1 MEIFSIVGSNRRRK
15 ELIKMTGS
23 LQIKNDK
30 YYAVINYYE
39 NGKRKQ
45 KWICS
50 NLTVK
55 GNKTRADKFLR
66 EQIAIYESKAGL
78 ISSDILF
85 SDYIK
90 IWLERINKSVD
101 AVTYQGYEQ
110 LAKSHIIPY
119 FEQNKICLQDLNKD
133 HLQAY
138 VDEKA
143 KNGRLDNKGGLSGK
157 SLKLHRNIL
166 NQTLK
171 EALKSGLISIN
182 PCQWVKFPQIQRREP
197 TFYTAEQV
205 EKLLSVINNDSI
217 FYLLV
222 KITATYGL
230 RRSEILGLQWNSINF
245 ERDTFQIS
253 HTVVK
258 VNETVC
264 KDKTKNASSF
274 RSFPLIPEIK
284 QLLIEEKTRQQK
296 NRKEFG
302 KSYIDSSYVFVWDNG
317 KPYATEYIS
326 QHFKRILKRNNLP
339 HIRFHDLRHSC
350 ASILLS
356 RGFTLKDVQEWLGH
370 SDITLTA
377 NIYGHLDIAR
387 KRTIADTMAN
397 VF

>member
-1 MEIFSIVGSNRRRK
+1 
-15 ELIKMTGS
+15 MTGS
-23 LQIKNDK
+23 LQVKNDK
-30 YYAVINYYE
+30 YYAVINFYE

-55 GNKTRADKFLR
+55 GNKMRAEKFLR
-66 EQIAIYESKAGL
+66 EQITLYESKSG
-78 ISSDILF
+78 IVNSDILF
-85 SDYIK
+85 CDYVK
-90 IWLERINKSVD
+90 IWLEQIKKTVD
-101 AVTYQGYEQ
+101 DVTYQGYEQ
-110 LAKSHIIPY
+110 IANVHVIPY
-119 FEQNKICLQDLNKD
+119 FSSKKIRLQDIDKD
-133 HLQAY
+133 NLQVY

-143 KNGRLDNKGGLSGK
+143 LYGRTDNKGGLSAK
-157 SLKLHRNIL
+157 SLKLHRNVL

-171 EALKSGLISIN
+171 EALKSGLITAN
-182 PCQWVKFPQIQRREP
+182 PCQLVKFPQVQRRER
-197 TFYTAEQV
+197 TFYSAEQV
-205 EKLLSVINNDSI
+205 ENLLNAIVDDKV

-230 RRSEILGLQWNSINF
+230 RRSEVLGLKWNSINF
-245 ERDTFQIS
+245 ENNTFQIS

-258 VNETVC
+258 FNQTVC

-274 RSFPLIPEIK
+274 RSFPLVPEIK
-284 QLLIEEKTRQQK
+284 QLLIDEKKRQAQ

-302 KSYIDSSYVFVWDNG
+302 KEYIDTPYIFVWDNG
-317 KPYATEYIS
+317 KPYASEYVS
-326 QHFKRILKRNNLP
+326 QHFKRVLAWNNLP

-377 NIYGHLDIAR
+377 NIYGHLDIKR
-387 KRTIADTMAN
+387 KQAIADTMAN
-397 VF
+397 MF

>member
-1 MEIFSIVGSNRRRK
+1 
-15 ELIKMTGS
+15 MTGS
-23 LQIKNDK
+23 LQVKNDK
-30 YYAVINYYE
+30 YYAVINFYE

-55 GNKTRADKFLR
+55 GNKMRAEKFLR
-66 EQIAIYESKAGL
+66 EQITLYESKSG
-78 ISSDILF
+78 IVNSDILF
-85 SDYIK
+85 CDYVK
-90 IWLERINKSVD
+90 IWLEQIKKTVD
-101 AVTYQGYEQ
+101 DVTYQGYEQ
-110 LAKSHIIPY
+110 IANVHVIPY
-119 FEQNKICLQDLNKD
+119 FSSKKIRLQDIDKD
-133 HLQAY
+133 NLQAY

-143 KNGRLDNKGGLSGK
+143 LHGRTDNKGGLSAK
-157 SLKLHRNIL
+157 SLKLHRNVL

-171 EALKSGLISIN
+171 EALKSGLITAN
-182 PCQWVKFPQIQRREP
+182 PCQLVKFPQVQRREP
-197 TFYTAEQV
+197 TFYSAEQV
-205 EKLLSVINNDSI
+205 ENLLNAIADDKV

-230 RRSEILGLQWNSINF
+230 RRSEVLGLKWNSINF
-245 ERDTFQIS
+245 ENNTFQIS

-258 VNETVC
+258 FNQTVC

-274 RSFPLIPEIK
+274 RSFPLVPEIK
-284 QLLIEEKTRQQK
+284 QLFTDEKKRQVQ

-302 KSYIDSSYVFVWDNG
+302 KEYIDTPYIFVWDNG
-317 KPYATEYIS
+317 KPYASEYVS
-326 QHFKRILKRNNLP
+326 QHFKRVLTWNNLP

-377 NIYGHLDIAR
+377 NIYGHLDIKR
-387 KRTIADTMAN
+387 KQAIADTMAN
-397 VF
+397 MF

>member
-1 MEIFSIVGSNRRRK
+1 
-15 ELIKMTGS
+15 MTGS

-30 YYAVINYYE
+30 YYAVINLYE

-50 NLTVK
+50 ELSVK
-55 GNKTRADKFLR
+55 GNKTKAERFLR
-66 EQIAIYESKAGL
+66 EQIANYESKAGL
-78 ISSDILF
+78 ISSDVLF

-90 IWLERINKSVD
+90 IWLDRIKNTVD
-101 AVTYQGYEQ
+101 DVTYQGYEQ

-119 FEQNKICLQDLNKD
+119 FEEKKIRLQNLNKD

-138 VDEKA
+138 IDEKA
-143 KNGRLDNKGGLSGK
+143 KKGRLDNKGGLSAK
-157 SLKLHRNIL
+157 SLKLHRNVL

-171 EALKSGLISIN
+171 EALKSGLISVN

-205 EKLLSVINNDSI
+205 EKLLSVITEDKT

-230 RRSEILGLQWNSINF
+230 RRSEVLGLQWNSINF
-245 ERDTFQIS
+245 EQDTLQIG

-258 VNETVC
+258 LNTTVR

-284 QLLIEEKTRQQK
+284 QLLIAEKKRQEQ

-302 KSYIDSSYVFVWDNG
+302 KAYENSPYVFVWDNG
-317 KPYATEYIS
+317 KPYATEYVS
-326 QHFKRILKRNNLP
+326 QHFRRILKWNNLP

-356 RGFTLKDVQEWLGH
+356 RGLTLKDVQEWLGH

-377 NIYGHLDIAR
+377 NIYGHLDIER

-397 VF
+397 IF

>member
-1 MEIFSIVGSNRRRK
+1 
-15 ELIKMTGS
+15 MTGS
-23 LQIKNDK
+23 LQVKNDK
-30 YYAVINYYE
+30 YYAVINFYE

-55 GNKTRADKFLR
+55 GNKMRAEKFLR
-66 EQIAIYESKAGL
+66 EQITLYESKSG
-78 ISSDILF
+78 IVNSDILF
-85 SDYIK
+85 CDYVK
-90 IWLERINKSVD
+90 IWLEQIKKTVD
-101 AVTYQGYEQ
+101 DVTYQGYEQ
-110 LAKSHIIPY
+110 IANVHVIPY
-119 FEQNKICLQDLNKD
+119 FSSKNIRLQDIDKD
-133 HLQAY
+133 NLQTY

-143 KNGRLDNKGGLSGK
+143 LHGRTDNKGGLSAK
-157 SLKLHRNIL
+157 SLKLHRNVL

-171 EALKSGLISIN
+171 EALKSGLITAN
-182 PCQWVKFPQIQRREP
+182 PCQLVKFPQVQRREP
-197 TFYTAEQV
+197 TFYNAEQV
-205 EKLLSVINNDSI
+205 EDLLNAIADDKT

-230 RRSEILGLQWNSINF
+230 RRSEVLGLKWNSINF
-245 ERDTFQIS
+245 ENNTFQIS

-258 VNETVC
+258 FNKTVC

-274 RSFPLIPEIK
+274 RSFPLVPEIK
-284 QLLIEEKTRQQK
+284 QLLIDEKKRQAQ

-302 KSYIDSSYVFVWDNG
+302 REYIDTPYIFVWDNG
-317 KPYATEYIS
+317 KPYASEYVS
-326 QHFKRILKRNNLP
+326 QHFKRALTWNNLP

-377 NIYGHLDIAR
+377 NIYGHLDIKR
-387 KRTIADTMAN
+387 KQAIADTMAN
-397 VF
+397 MF

>member
-1 MEIFSIVGSNRRRK
+1 
-15 ELIKMTGS
+15 MTGS
-23 LQIKNDK
+23 LQVKNDK

-55 GNKTRADKFLR
+55 GNKTRAEKFLR
-66 EQIAIYESKAGL
+66 EQITLYESKSG
-78 ISSDILF
+78 IINNDILF
-85 SDYIK
+85 CDYVK
-90 IWLERINKSVD
+90 IWLEQIKKTVD
-101 AVTYQGYEQ
+101 NVTYQGYEQ
-110 LAKSHIIPY
+110 LANAHIIPY
-119 FEQNKICLQDLNKD
+119 FSSKKIRLQDIVKD

-138 VDEKA
+138 IDEKA
-143 KNGRLDNKGGLSGK
+143 LCGRLDKKGGLSAK

-171 EALKSGLISIN
+171 EALKSGLILVN
-182 PCQWVKFPQIQRREP
+182 PCQWVKLPQLQRREP
-197 TFYTAEQV
+197 TFYNAEQV
-205 EKLLSVINNDSI
+205 ENLLNTIINDKV

-230 RRSEILGLQWNSINF
+230 RRSEVLGLKWNSINF
-245 ERDTFQIS
+245 ENNTLQIC

-258 VNETVC
+258 VNEVVC

-274 RSFPLIPEIK
+274 RTFPLVPEIK
-284 QLLIEEKTRQQK
+284 QLLIAEKTRQAQ

-302 KSYIDSSYVFVWDNG
+302 KQYKNTAYIFVWDNG
-317 KPYATEYIS
+317 CPYTPDYVS
-326 QHFKRILKRNNLP
+326 HHFKLILNNNDLP

-370 SDITLTA
+370 ADIKMTA
-377 NIYGHLDIAR
+377 NIYGHLDIKR
-387 KRTIADTMAN
+387 KQTIADTMASM
-397 VF
+397 F